1 RNSLAPDDRPPS
13 SVASRAGRLKGSR
26 ACRYD
31 RPMAVTDDR
40 PVADQLAELG
50 AQLAWVR
57 DYLCPRWAEAP
68 THGPRGADGRSGL
81 LGRPGGSGP
90 CVHGARA
97 GDAGARALRSAPQ
110 GG

>member
-1 RNSLAPDDRPPS
+1 M
-13 SVASRAGRLKGSR
+13 ASRAGRVKGSR

-57 DYLCPRWAEAP
+57 DYL
-68 THGPRGADGRSGL
+68 
-81 LGRPGGSGP
+81 
-90 CVHGARA
+90 
-97 GDAGARALRSAPQ
+97 
-110 GG
+110 